1 MDKQVILLI
10 VEFLIRLFVLL
21 LLPKIYKWI
30 KQHNLE
36 KAIKDAVW
44 AAEQLFKKNDP
55 TGEKRK
61 AFVQEYILERFKI
74 SEDELNI
81 LIEAFVKELNLIQE
95 G

>member
-1 MDKQVILLI
+1 MDKQAILLI
-10 VEFLIRLFVLL
+10 MEFLIRLFVLL

>member
-74 SEDELNI
+74 SEEELNI

>member
-1 MDKQVILLI
+1 MDKQVILLLM
-10 VEFLIRLFVLL
+10 EFLIRLFILL

-30 KQHNLE
+30 NQHNLE

-61 AFVQEYILERFKI
+61 AFVQEHILERFKI
-74 SEDELNI
+74 SEEELNI

>member
-10 VEFLIRLFVLL
+10 MEFLIRLFVLL

-61 AFVQEYILERFKI
+61 AFVQEYILERFNI
-74 SEDELNI
+74 SKDELNI

>member
-10 VEFLIRLFVLL
+10 MEFLIRLFVLL

>member
-10 VEFLIRLFVLL
+10 AEFLIRLFVLL

-30 KQHNLE
+30 KQYNLE

>member
-10 VEFLIRLFVLL
+10 MEFLIRLLALL
-21 LLPKIYKWI
+21 LIPKIYKWI

-61 AFVQEYILERFKI
+61 AFVQEHILERFKI
-74 SEDELNI
+74 SEEELNI
-81 LIEAFVKELNLIQE
+81 LIEAFVKELNIIQE

>member
-10 VEFLIRLFVLL
+10 MEFLIRLFVLL

-74 SEDELNI
+74 SEEELNI
-81 LIEAFVKELNLIQE
+81 LIEAFVKELNIIQE

>member
-61 AFVQEYILERFKI
+61 AFVQEYILERFNI
-74 SEDELNI
+74 SKDELNI

>member
-10 VEFLIRLFVLL
+10 MEFLIRLFVLL

-74 SEDELNI
+74 SEEELNI

>member
-10 VEFLIRLFVLL
+10 AEFLIRLFVVL

-30 KQHNLE
+30 KQYNLE
-36 KAIKDAVW
+36 KTIKDAVW

>member
-1 MDKQVILLI
+1 MDKQVILLLM
-10 VEFLIRLFVLL
+10 EFLIRLFILL

>member
-10 VEFLIRLFVLL
+10 MEFLIRLFVLL

-61 AFVQEYILERFKI
+61 AFVQEHILERFKI
-74 SEDELNI
+74 SEEELNI
-81 LIEAFVKELNLIQE
+81 LIEAFVKELNIIQE

>member
-1 MDKQVILLI
+1 MDKQAILLI

-74 SEDELNI
+74 SEEELNI

>member
-1 MDKQVILLI
+1 MDKQIILLI

-21 LLPKIYKWI
+21 LIPKIYKWI

-61 AFVQEYILERFKI
+61 AFVQEYILERFNI

>member
-10 VEFLIRLFVLL
+10 AEFLIRLFVLL

-30 KQHNLE
+30 KQYNLE
-36 KAIKDAVW
+36 KTIKDAVW

>member
-10 VEFLIRLFVLL
+10 MEFLIRLFVLL

-74 SEDELNI
+74 SKDELNI